1 MSEINLK
8 CPDCGADMKDWRK
21 FSEKSDIDKEK
32 PFECVGFRCGKR
44 WGEEELGVSDE
55 SEFEKRS

>member
-1 MSEINLK
+1 MCYIGN
-8 CPDCGADMKDWRK
+8 
-21 FSEKSDIDKEK
+21 KEK

-44 WGEEELGVSDE
+44 WSEEELGVSDE